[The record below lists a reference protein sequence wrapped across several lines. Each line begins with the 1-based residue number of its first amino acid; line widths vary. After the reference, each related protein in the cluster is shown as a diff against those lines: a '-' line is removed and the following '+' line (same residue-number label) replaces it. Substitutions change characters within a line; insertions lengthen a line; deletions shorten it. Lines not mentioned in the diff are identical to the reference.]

1 MLLQLPLPTA
11 LNKKTQEE
19 VICQT
24 LTHLLNT
31 VVPGIL
37 PPNAPEELEL
47 TVLLTNMFGSSCSAP
62 KLVLA

>member
-24 LTHLLNT
+24 LTRFLNT
-31 VVPGIL
+31 VVPGSL

-47 TVLLTNMFGSSCSAP
+47 TVLLTDMFGSCSAP